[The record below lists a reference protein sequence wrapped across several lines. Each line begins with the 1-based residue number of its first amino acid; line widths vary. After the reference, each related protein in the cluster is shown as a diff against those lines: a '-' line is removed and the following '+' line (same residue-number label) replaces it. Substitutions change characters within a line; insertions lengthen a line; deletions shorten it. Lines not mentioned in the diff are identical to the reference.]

1 MLYFAI
7 EERENTRRLSS
18 SHRPYDKS
26 KMKMNTEWSEV
37 EILLLHDQNFRNT
50 LFTNTSYLV
59 TWTARGLI
67 LITSDQRGCIR
78 SMP

>member
-7 EERENTRRLSS
+7 EERENPRRLSS
-18 SHRPYDKS
+18 PHRPYDKS

-37 EILLLHDQNFRNT
+37 EMLFNDQNFRNT